1 MIPFP
6 GCNLGGAA
14 SRGNVSTKAGENSV
28 DKFVALANFR
38 FHRPGSPECT
48 KFGRFCK
55 PLFLMEIIISYC
67 KSLKT
72 LNLL

>member
-1 MIPFP
+1 MIPLP

-48 KFGRFCK
+48 KFGQYFK
-55 PLFLMEIIISYC
+55 ALILNTFIIARR

>member
-1 MIPFP
+1 MIPLP

-38 FHRPGSPECT
+38 FHRPGSLECT
-48 KFGRFCK
+48 KFRRRFK
-55 PLFLMEIIISYC
+55 PLFLNTIIIVRC

-72 LNLL
+72 LNVL